1 MLKQI
6 QRIERL
12 HQLIRLKATG
22 PHKEC
27 ALKLAISERQVYNI
41 IEIMKELGAPI
52 YYNNAIGSYCYDHEV
67 KCAFGFHMK
76 PIIEK
81 TSTAHLRGGVNRF
94 ISRYF
99 SPLQFYFSDSAY
111 Y

>member
-67 KCAFGFHMK
+67 KCAFGFHVK
-76 PIIEK
+76 P
-81 TSTAHLRGGVNRF
+81 SVDDAPLSSQGGVNRF